1 MAKDTQL
8 GSLEWARTG
17 RQFMTEVRAEFRK
30 VTWPTRKETVGGTV
44 GVLVVVAVITTVLGV
59 VDFALAELVH
69 LVIP

>member
-1 MAKDTQL
+1 
-8 GSLEWARTG
+8 
-17 RQFMTEVRAEFRK
+17 MTEVRAEFRK

-44 GVLVVVAVITTVLGV
+44 GVLVVVAVITAVLGV